1 VTAEHASLAE
11 LDSPVRLTTDGGIAT
26 LTLNR
31 PHRKNAVDNHSWDLM
46 SAALTELTADNSVRV
61 VVLTGAQG
69 NFCAGADLGMRSAD
83 EHPSSRMRRIGAVAA
98 ALNELPKPVI
108 AKVEG
113 IAVGAG
119 WNMALACDLVV
130 ASTSARFSQIFSR
143 RGLSVDF
150 GGSWLLPRI
159 VGLQQAKRLVLLAD
173 MIGADEALRLGLV
186 TWVKPPEE
194 LDGFVAE
201 LAARLAALPPVAL
214 AQSKTLLNQAGTQGL
229 REAIENESRA
239 QAINYATED
248 VQAAFRAFFEKTDPP
263 AYTGRWAVGNGRA
276 RPGDA

>member
-11 LDSPVRLTTDGGIAT
+11 PDSPIRLTTDGGTAT

-31 PHRKNAVDNHSWDLM
+31 PDRKNAIDSHSWDLL
-46 SAALTELTADNSVRV
+46 SAALAELAADDDVRV
-61 VVLTGAQG
+61 VVLTGAGG
-69 NFCAGADLGMRSAD
+69 NFCAGADLGMRAKD
-83 EHPSSRMRRIGAVAA
+83 EHPSSRMRRIGAIAA

-113 IAVGAG
+113 VAVGAG

-130 ASTSARFSQIFSR
+130 ASTTARFSQIFAR

-159 VGLQQAKRLVLLAD
+159 AGLQQAKRLVLLAD
-173 MIGADEALRLGLV
+173 MIDADEALRLGLV
-186 TWVKPPEE
+186 TWVKPLVE
-194 LDGFVAE
+194 LDAFVAE
-201 LAARLAALPPVAL
+201 LAGRVAALPPVAL
-214 AQSKTLLNQAGTQGL
+214 AQSKALLNQAATQSL
-229 REAIENESRA
+229 REALENESRA

-248 VQAAFRAFFEKTDPP
+248 VHAAFRAFFDKTDPP
-263 AYTGRWAVGNGRA
+263 AYTGRWALR
-276 RPGDA
+276 